1 MIAIAKIAENL
12 QLDTPNKEEVQE
24 ILIEFDENKDGV
36 LQYEEFE
43 KLILELFKKHLMN
56 VNKYYN
62 CKSFM

>member
-36 LQYEEFE
+36 L
-43 KLILELFKKHLMN
+43 
-56 VNKYYN
+56 
-62 CKSFM
+62 